1 MTNADT
7 DMLLDLS
14 RMQRAVLGRIA
25 ARQTG
30 ETPRFSAEPREIDG
44 RTVFAALVDGVAV
57 DGDGPDDCFDFE
69 DDALAAAE
77 RLAGCARRKDA

>member
-14 RMQRAVLGRIA
+14 RMRRAVVGRIA

-30 ETPRFSAEPREIDG
+30 ETPVFS
-44 RTVFAALVDGVAV
+44 VAARQFNTGLMFVPLVDGVAV

-77 RLAGCARRKDA
+77 RLAGRERRRAA

>member
-14 RMQRAVLGRIA
+14 RMQRTVVGRIA

-30 ETPRFSAEPREIDG
+30 EAPRFSVEPRQIDG
-44 RTVFAALVDGVAV
+44 RTVFVALVDGVAV

-69 DDALAAAE
+69 DDALSAAE
-77 RLAGCARRKDA
+77 RLAELVRLRAS

>member
-14 RMQRAVLGRIA
+14 RMYRGVVSDIA
-25 ARQTG
+25 GRQTG
-30 ETPRFSAEPREIDG
+30 ETPRFSAEPREIHG

-77 RLAGCARRKDA
+77 RLADRDQRRAA

>member
-14 RMQRAVLGRIA
+14 RMYRGVVTEIA

-30 ETPRFSAEPREIDG
+30 VTPVFSAEPRQFNTG
-44 RTVFAALVDGVAV
+44 LMFVPLVDGVAV

-77 RLAGCARRKDA
+77 RLSKMRGRS